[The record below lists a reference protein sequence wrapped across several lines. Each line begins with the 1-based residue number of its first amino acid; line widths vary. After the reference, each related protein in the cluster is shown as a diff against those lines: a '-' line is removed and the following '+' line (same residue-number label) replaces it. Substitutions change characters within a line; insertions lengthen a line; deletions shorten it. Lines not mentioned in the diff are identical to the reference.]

1 MEFINFNIKPLYENF
16 MKIRKMYLLKMK
28 NLILYRNR
36 EVGFPNYPKLLIQYV
51 KTTWDIDLQ
60 NVLQLT

>member
-1 MEFINFNIKPLYENF
+1 

-28 NLILYRNR
+28 NLILYR

>member
-1 MEFINFNIKPLYENF
+1 

-36 EVGFPNYPKLLIQYV
+36 EVGFPNYPKLLIHYA

-60 NVLQLT
+60 NVLQITEIML

>member
-1 MEFINFNIKPLYENF
+1 

-28 NLILYRNR
+28 NLLYRNR
-36 EVGFPNYPKLLIQYV
+36 EVGFPNYPRLLIHYA

-60 NVLQLT
+60 NVLQITEIML